1 MNSKGSP
8 IEIAPVT
15 AVEHKQRLIAYVRA
29 NLRRYAERTGR
40 KADKHFILEMQDLL
54 DKYDITKID

>member
-1 MNSKGSP
+1 MTSKGRP
-8 IEIAPVT
+8 IELTPIT
-15 AVEHKQRLIAYVRA
+15 AAEHKQRLITYVRA

-40 KADKHFILEMQDLL
+40 KADKQFILEMQDLL